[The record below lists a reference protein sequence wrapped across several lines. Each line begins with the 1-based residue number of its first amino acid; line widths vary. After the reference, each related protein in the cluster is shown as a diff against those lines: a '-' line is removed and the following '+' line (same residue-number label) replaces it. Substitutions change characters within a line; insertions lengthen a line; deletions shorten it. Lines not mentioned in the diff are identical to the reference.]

1 MEILANG
8 TRKDAR
14 RLVALYNQGANAK
27 VFDYNNKTKQIIV
40 SPDISSNLNYYAE
53 QIKSV
58 IDSKNQTVL
67 NSVSSDKST
76 IVGDAKTSK
85 LDVADMEAL
94 NGAFAALHETIEQ
107 SFVQNPNWKSHDTS
121 KVVKAHNQALQTEKN
136 CRGISSPEY
145 KNEINGDKTEFHIVD
160 VATDESVDIFKIEN
174 GNIKK

>member
-1 MEILANG
+1 MN
-8 TRKDAR
+8 RVD
-14 RLVALYNQGANAK
+14 
-27 VFDYNNKTKQIIV
+27 
-40 SPDISSNLNYYAE
+40 
-53 QIKSV
+53 
-58 IDSKNQTVL
+58 
-67 NSVSSDKST
+67 
-76 IVGDAKTSK
+76 
-85 LDVADMEAL
+85 L

-160 VATDESVDIFKIEN
+160 VATDESVDTFKIEN